1 MKHEEHSD
9 QGNIFVAFI
18 GAGCNKWLWDDK
30 ITRFNVF
37 VRGGCGVDENIWKF
51 AGGGGLPKSN
61 KYEQVERRGPIFGHL
76 VIM

>member
-51 AGGGGLPKSN
+51 AGGGYQNQTSTN
-61 KYEQVERRGPIFGHL
+61 KWRGGVQFL
-76 VIM
+76 VILW